1 MTFLETAA
9 WALGLVVIVVMA
21 ALPLLETLGGGQR

>member
-9 WALGLVVIVVMA
+9 WAPGLVVIAVMA
-21 ALPLLETLGGGQR
+21 ALPLLETLGSRSR

>member
-21 ALPLLETLGGGQR
+21 ALPLLETLGSRSR